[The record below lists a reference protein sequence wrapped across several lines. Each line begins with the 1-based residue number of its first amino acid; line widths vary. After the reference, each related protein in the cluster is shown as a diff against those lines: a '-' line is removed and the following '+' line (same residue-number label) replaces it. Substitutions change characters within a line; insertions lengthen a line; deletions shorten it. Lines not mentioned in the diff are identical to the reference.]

1 MPELPEVETVRRT
14 LEKLVG
20 ERITSM
26 AVGRKGLHMARKPP
40 RGALRKLIGARI
52 TGLRRIGKYLLVD
65 TDRPESILAHL
76 GMTGRL
82 RIHRK
87 GDPRASHTHLVIGLG
102 DRELRF
108 VDPRRFGQIDVVT
121 RPNERDHGG
130 LAVLGPDPVTEGVDT
145 RLLFTIAKQ
154 RKVSLKALVLDQGVI
169 AGMGNI
175 YASEA
180 LWRARLRP
188 TTRSY
193 RLTARS
199 TAKLAAAVREVL
211 ARAIDHNGTTFSD
224 FVDADGREGDNEE
237 YLWVYG
243 REGLPCRRCRT
254 AIRKSVQQGRATYYC
269 PTCQTP

>member
-1 MPELPEVETVRRT
+1 VPELPEVETVRRT

-40 RGALRKLIGARI
+40 ARALRKLIGARI

-82 RIHRK
+82 RIHGK
-87 GDPRASHTHLVIGLG
+87 GDPRANHTHLVIGLG

-108 VDPRRFGQIDVVT
+108 VDPRRFGQLDVVT
-121 RPNERDHGG
+121 RPNERRHLG
-130 LAVLGPDPVTEGVDT
+130 LAVLGPDPLTEGVDT
-145 RLLFTIAKQ
+145 DLLFSIAKQ

-193 RLTARS
+193 RLTART

-211 ARAIDHNGTTFSD
+211 ARALDHNGTTFSD
-224 FVDADGREGDNEE
+224 FVDADGREGDNED

-243 REGLPCRRCRT
+243 REGMPCRRCRT